1 MGNRTLD
8 AMSQSEMSTAR
19 DQKSRHRF
27 RASIDVVRWKNDAQ
41 MRDASVTIT

>member
-8 AMSQSEMSTAR
+8 AMSLSEHEYRSQS
-19 DQKSRHRF
+19 KSRHRF